1 MRQQDIDEMNANKVQ
16 VGERIYTL
24 RKNMGLSQMKL
35 AELVD
40 MSKNSI
46 SNIELG
52 KQLCNTAK
60 LPRFAETLNTTVQYL
75 LYGNEETGSE
85 EELLEFEMLN
95 EWKKLSL
102 IDKKRMLASIR
113 AFNSAI

>member
-1 MRQQDIDEMNANKVQ
+1 MRQQDIAEMNIDKVQ
-16 VGERIYTL
+16 VGNRIYGL
-24 RKNMGLSQMKL
+24 RKRKKLSQMKL

-52 KQLCNTAK
+52 KQLCGTDK
-60 LPRFAETLNTTVQYL
+60 LSRFAEALDTSVEYL
-75 LYGNEETGSE
+75 LHGNEETGSE
-85 EELLEFEMLN
+85 EELLENEMLN

-102 IDKKRMLASIR
+102 IDKKRMLASIK
-113 AFNSAI
+113 AFNKAI

>member
-1 MRQQDIDEMNANKVQ
+1 MRKRNNAEMNIDKVQ
-16 VGERIYTL
+16 VGNRIYDL
-24 RKNMGLSQMKL
+24 RKSKNLSQMEL

-52 KQLCNTAK
+52 KQLCKTDK
-60 LPRFAETLNTTVQYL
+60 LPRFAGVLDTSVEYL
-75 LYGNEETGSE
+75 LYGNEEAGDE
-85 EELLEFEMLN
+85 EEGLEIEMLS
-95 EWKKLSL
+95 EWKKLSF

-113 AFNSAI
+113 AFNTAI

>member
-1 MRQQDIDEMNANKVQ
+1 MRRQDIAEINIDKVQ
-16 VGERIYTL
+16 IGNRIYSL
-24 RKNMGLSQMKL
+24 RKSKNLSQMEL

-52 KQLCNTAK
+52 KQLCSTDK
-60 LPRFAETLNTTVQYL
+60 LPRFAEALDTSVEYL
-75 LYGNEETGSE
+75 LHGNEESDSE
-85 EELLEFEMLN
+85 EEHLEFEMLN

-113 AFNSAI
+113 AFNTAI